1 VEPVSC
7 RVPELISLPKHIFRS
22 MRAHSSA
29 ASLAALLALL
39 ALPTRV
45 SAQGTPPEPVRT
57 RPDSLT
63 CTRRPATLGCQRF
76 RDSTAAQL
84 SVVSVV
90 ADKPRR
96 LLNTST
102 ATVGGTVERK
112 ELNALP
118 TDARDPISLAFT
130 LPNVAQATG
139 FFGDAPRLTIN
150 GSNSLYTSY
159 TIDGLENNEGFLG
172 GARVE
177 LPLSALERLSVA
189 ANTYGADIGRSSNGV
204 VQFDTRAG
212 KAKWGGEAF
221 VYNRPGVPFDARA
234 RIIPGGNTSA
244 FNKAQDG
251 FRRTQVGA
259 AGGGPLVTDRTFVF
273 GALEYTN
280 ENEDRIASTVS
291 VPFVGRELRQ
301 IYKAFGRL
309 DQGLGNAGS
318 LTAKFALTSTDRAGQ
333 GSGILAPEADTRT
346 QRIGSLTS
354 LTHRAALSNG
364 RASQITS
371 LQFGTFRWNFPPTRS
386 SFSTPQV
393 TIVANDPARPGNTI
407 TQAIVGSSNFVFDES
422 EKQLQFRTEHRRELG
437 NRNTVTAGVDVARSA
452 FELTGSNTNPIGSYT
467 VLNTGNITPSN
478 GGFFTFG
485 DVPQN
490 AQVLRYSIDARQKQ
504 VNLNQL
510 LTSAWLEDRFTP
522 TAAVTINAGLRWD
535 YDDLTSRGESKPD
548 LNNFQPRV
556 SVNWTPTDRSVLRAG
571 AGRYTGRFPYAIYS
585 DAVQF
590 GLDGNATITLDG
602 AQAPAYLQGPRGPS
616 LAAQTSTFPPRE
628 IRRLFALGLEQPYS
642 DQLSIGYQY
651 QLTPALG
658 VTFDAV
664 ATQTS
669 NLPLSY
675 DLNANTR
682 GIRSG
687 DVTSVPVSVGDTFRP
702 VTPVTGNYRRLTTSA
717 SLGEANYLGLT
728 TALRWQPER
737 TILLDANYTLSRAR
751 NNTEDI
757 NFNATQGND
766 FDAEWADAVNDRRHK
781 LSLRALYTG
790 VKHLSLSTVLDVQSG
805 SPINRI
811 AGFCGATFCDLD
823 GSGDTFGNGFI
834 GNQDRFF
841 GIGRN
846 AERLPS
852 ATLVNLGAGY
862 VLGPVQ
868 LRADLFNAFNTTN
881 VSGFANGLPGGGAR
895 TQVGRPGD
903 PIVFPSAA
911 PARQVQFSA
920 HYAF

>member
-1 VEPVSC
+1 M
-7 RVPELISLPKHIFRS
+7 RLFRTAI
-22 MRAHSSA
+22 MVAVI
-29 ASLAALLALL
+29 
-39 ALPTRV
+39 ALPVV
-45 SAQGTPPEPVRT
+45 SPAQQPKPV

-63 CTRRPATLGCQRF
+63 CTARPATAGCR
-76 RDSTAAQL
+76 RWHDSTAARL

-118 TDARDPISLAFT
+118 TDARDPISLAYA

-159 TIDGLENNEGFLG
+159 TVDGLDNNEGFLG

-204 VQFDTRAG
+204 VQFETRAG
-212 KAKWGGEAF
+212 KAKWGGDVF
-221 VYNRPGVPFDARA
+221 LYNRPGVPFDARA
-234 RIIPGGNTSA
+234 KIIPGGNPDA

-251 FRRTQVGA
+251 FRRTQLGA
-259 AGGGPLVTDRTFVF
+259 AGGGPLVKDRTFVF

-280 ENEDRIASTVS
+280 ENEDRIASTTS

-301 IYKAFGRL
+301 VYKAFGRL

-346 QRIGSLTS
+346 QRIGSLS
-354 LTHRAALSNG
+354 SVTHRAPLSNG

-386 SFSTPQV
+386 SFSVPQV

-407 TQAIVGSSNFVFDES
+407 TQAVVGSSNFVFDES
-422 EKQLQFRTEHRRELG
+422 EKQFQFRTEHRRQMG
-437 NRNTVTAGVDVARSA
+437 DRNTISTGLDLARSA
-452 FELTGSNTNPIGSYT
+452 FALTGSFTNPIGSYT
-467 VLNTGNITPSN
+467 VLNEGNINPAS
-478 GGFFTFG
+478 GRFYTFS

-490 AQVLRYSIDARQKQ
+490 AKVLRYSVDARQKQ
-504 VNLNQL
+504 VDLSQL
-510 LTSAWLEDRFTP
+510 VTSAWFEDRWTP
-522 TAAVTINAGLRWD
+522 TDAVTVNAGLRWD

-548 LNNFQPRV
+548 LNNFQPRL
-556 SVNWTPTDRSVLRAG
+556 SVNWTPTERSVIRAG
-571 AGRYTGRFPYAIYS
+571 VGRYTGKFPYAIYS

-590 GLDGNATITLDG
+590 GPEGNAAITLEG

-616 LAAQTSTFPPRE
+616 LASQTSTFPPRE

-642 DQLSIGYQY
+642 DQVSLGFQY
-651 QLTPALG
+651 QLTPSLG
-658 VTFDAV
+658 MTVDAV
-664 ATQTS
+664 ATQTNS
-669 NLPLSY
+669 LPVSY

-682 GIRSG
+682 GIG
-687 DVTSVPVSVGDTFRP
+687 PADITTVPVSVGDTFRP
-702 VTPVTGNYRRLTTSA
+702 TRPATGSYRRLTTSA
-717 SLGEANYLGLT
+717 SLGEANYVGLT

-757 NFNATQGND
+757 NFNATQGNN
-766 FDAEWADAVNDRRHK
+766 FAAEWGDAVNDRRHK
-781 LSLRALYTG
+781 VSLRAVYTG
-790 VKHLSLSTVLDVQSG
+790 VRNLSLSTVFDAQSG
-805 SPINRI
+805 TPINRI
-811 AGFCGATFCDLD
+811 AGFCGASYCDLD
-823 GSGDTFGNGFI
+823 GSGDTFGNGFL

-841 GIGRN
+841 GVPRN
-846 AERLPS
+846 GERLP
-852 ATLVNLGAGY
+852 AVTLLNVGAGY
-862 VLGPVQ
+862 TVGRVEV
-868 LRADLFNAFNTTN
+868 RADVFNAFNTRN
-881 VSGFANGLPGGGAR
+881 VSGYANGLPGGGAR

-903 PIVFPSAA
+903 PVVYPSAA

>member
-1 VEPVSC
+1 
-7 RVPELISLPKHIFRS
+7 
-22 MRAHSSA
+22 
-29 ASLAALLALL
+29 
-39 ALPTRV
+39 
-45 SAQGTPPEPVRT
+45 
-57 RPDSLT
+57 
-63 CTRRPATLGCQRF
+63 
-76 RDSTAAQL
+76 
-84 SVVSVV
+84 VVSVV

>member
-1 VEPVSC
+1 MRLVYAAV
-7 RVPELISLPKHIFRS
+7 VATAFGLP
-22 MRAHSSA
+22 ANV
-29 ASLAALLALL
+29 LAQS
-39 ALPTRV
+39 TR
-45 SAQGTPPEPVRT
+45 TT

-63 CTRRPATLGCQRF
+63 CTRRPATVGCRRLG
-76 RDSTAAQL
+76 DSTATPL

-90 ADKPRR
+90 ADRPRR

-159 TIDGLENNEGFLG
+159 TIDGLDNNEGFLG
-172 GARVE
+172 GPRVE

-204 VQFDTRAG
+204 AQFETRAG
-212 KAKWGGEAF
+212 KSRWGGETF
-221 VYNRPGVPFDARA
+221 LYNRPGVPFDARA
-234 RIIPGGNTSA
+234 KIIPGGNPAA

-251 FRRTQVGA
+251 FRRTQAGA
-259 AGGGPLVTDRTFVF
+259 AGGGPLVKDRTFVF

-280 ENEDRIASTVS
+280 ENEDRIASTTS

-301 IYKAFGRL
+301 IYKGFGRL

-318 LTAKFALTSTDRAGQ
+318 LTAKFALNYTDRAGQ
-333 GSGILAPEADTRT
+333 GSGIVAPEADTRT

-354 LTHRAALSNG
+354 LTHRTPLSGG

-386 SFSTPQV
+386 SFSVPQV

-407 TQAIVGSSNFVFDES
+407 TQAVVGSSNFVFDES
-422 EKQLQFRTEHRRELG
+422 EQQFEFRTEHRRQLG
-437 NRNTVTAGVDVARSA
+437 DRNSIRVGADVSRSA
-452 FELTGSNTNPIGSYT
+452 FKLTGSNTNPIGSYT
-467 VLNTGNITPSN
+467 VLNTGNIVPKN
-478 GGFFTFG
+478 GGFFQFS
-485 DVPQN
+485 DIPQT

-504 VNLNQL
+504 VDLSQL
-510 LTSAWLEDRFTP
+510 LSSAWVENTWTP
-522 TAAVTINAGLRWD
+522 TAALTLNAGVRWD

-548 LNNFQPRV
+548 LNNFQPRF
-556 SVNWTPTDRSVLRAG
+556 SVNWSPSERSVLRAG
-571 AGRYTGRFPYAIYS
+571 AGRYTGKFPYAIYS

-590 GLDGNATITLDG
+590 GADGNATITLDG
-602 AQAPAYLQGPRGPS
+602 ARAPAFLQGPRGPT
-616 LAAQTSTFPPRE
+616 LASQASTFPPRE

-642 DQLSIGYQY
+642 DQLSLGFQY
-651 QLTPALG
+651 QLTTAFG
-658 VTFDAV
+658 VTIDAV
-664 ATQTS
+664 ATQTN

-675 DLNANTR
+675 DLNASTR
-682 GIRSG
+682 GIRAG
-687 DVTSVPVSVGDTFRP
+687 DVASVPVSVGDTFRP
-702 VTPVTGNYRRLTTSA
+702 VQPVAGSYRRLTTSA

-728 TALRWQPER
+728 TAIRWQPER
-737 TILLDANYTLSRAR
+737 NILLDGNYTLSRAR

-757 NFNATQGND
+757 NFNATQGNN
-766 FDAEWADAVNDRRHK
+766 FDAEWANAVNDRTHK
-781 LSLRALYTG
+781 LSLRAVYSG
-790 VKHLSLSTVLDVQSG
+790 VRHLSLSTVFDYQSG
-805 SPINRI
+805 TPINRI
-811 AGFCGATFCDLD
+811 AGFCGASFCDLD
-823 GSGDTFGNGFI
+823 GSGDTFGNGFL

-841 GIGRN
+841 GVGRN
-846 AERLPS
+846 GERLPS

-862 VLGPVQ
+862 SIKAIEI
-868 LRADLFNAFNTTN
+868 RADVFNVFNTRN
-881 VSGFANGLPGGGAR
+881 VSGYANGLPGGGAR

-903 PIVFPSAA
+903 ALVFPSAA
-911 PARQVQFSA
+911 AARQIQFSA
-920 HYAF
+920 HYTF

>member
-1 VEPVSC
+1 MH
-7 RVPELISLPKHIFRS
+7 VPTKHTFRP
-22 MRAHSSA
+22 MRFLHT
-29 ASLAALLALL
+29 AALAGLFT
-39 ALPTRV
+39 LPSITAAQDATR
-45 SAQGTPPEPVRT
+45 A
-57 RPDSLT
+57 RPDSVT
-63 CTRRPATLGCQRF
+63 CVRRPATAGCRRW
-76 RDSTAAQL
+76 RDSTAAPL

-90 ADKPRR
+90 ADQPRR

-102 ATVGGTVERK
+102 ATVGGTVERR

-118 TDARDPISLAFT
+118 TDARDPISLAYS

-204 VQFDTRAG
+204 VQFETRAG
-212 KAKWGGEAF
+212 KAKWGGDFFA
-221 VYNRPGVPFDARA
+221 YNRPGVPFDSRA
-234 RIIPGGNTSA
+234 KIIPGGNSDA

-259 AGGGPLVTDRTFVF
+259 SGGGPLVKDRTFVF
-273 GALEYTN
+273 GALEYSN
-280 ENEDRIASTVS
+280 ENEDRIASTTG

-346 QRIGSLTS
+346 QRIGSLS
-354 LTHRAALSNG
+354 SVTHRASLANG

-386 SFSTPQV
+386 SFTTPQV

-407 TQAIVGSSNFVFDES
+407 TQAVVGSSNFVFDES
-422 EKQLQFRTEHRRELG
+422 EKQFQFRTEHRRQLG
-437 NRNTVTAGVDVARSA
+437 DRNAISTGIDVVRSA
-452 FELTGSNTNPIGSYT
+452 FGLTGSFTNPIGSYT
-467 VLNTGNITPSN
+467 VLNEGNINPS
-478 GGFFTFG
+478 GGRFYAFS
-485 DVPQN
+485 DIPQN
-490 AQVLRYSIDARQKQ
+490 VKVLRYTIDARQKQ
-504 VNLNQL
+504 VNLTQL
-510 LTSAWLEDRFTP
+510 VTSAWLEDRWTP
-522 TAAVTINAGLRWD
+522 ATSVTVNAGLRWD

-548 LNNFQPRV
+548 LNNFQPRL

-571 AGRYTGRFPYAIYS
+571 AGRYTGKFPYAIYS

-590 GLDGNATITLDG
+590 GPEGNAAITLEG

-616 LAAQTSTFPPRE
+616 LASRTSTFPPRE

-642 DQLSIGYQY
+642 DQASLGYQY

-658 VTFDAV
+658 VTFDLV
-664 ATQTS
+664 ATQTN
-669 NLPLSY
+669 NLPLSW
-675 DLNANTR
+675 DLNPDTR
-682 GIRSG
+682 GIG
-687 DVTSVPVSVGDTFRP
+687 PTDVTTVPVSVGDSFRP
-702 VTPVTGNYRRLTTSA
+702 VAPATGSYRRLTTSA
-717 SLGEANYLGLT
+717 SRGEANYLGLT

-766 FDAEWADAVNDRRHK
+766 FEAEWADAVNDRRHK
-781 LSLRALYTG
+781 LSLRAVYSG
-790 VKHLSLSTVLDVQSG
+790 VTHLSLSGVFDVQSG
-805 SPINRI
+805 TPINRI
-811 AGFCGATFCDLD
+811 AGFCGASYCDLD
-823 GSGDTFGNGFI
+823 GSGDTFGNGFL
-834 GNQDRFF
+834 GNQDRFY
-841 GIGRN
+841 GVQRN
-846 AERLPS
+846 GERLPA
-852 ATLVNLGAGY
+852 ATLLSLGAGY
-862 VLGPVQ
+862 LLGHVE
-868 LRADLFNAFNTTN
+868 LRGDVFNVFNTRN
-881 VSGFANGLPGGGAR
+881 VSGYANGLPGGGAR
-895 TQVGRPGD
+895 TQVGRPGGA
-903 PIVFPSAA
+903 VVYPSAA

-920 HYAF
+920 HYRF

>member
-1 VEPVSC
+1 
-7 RVPELISLPKHIFRS
+7 
-22 MRAHSSA
+22 MRTPLSA
-29 ASLAALLALL
+29 ARLVALVVAF
-39 ALPTRV
+39 ALPTLV
-45 SAQGTPPEPVRT
+45 SAQAAPPTPTRA

-63 CTRRPATLGCQRF
+63 CVRRPGTLGCRRF

-112 ELNALP
+112 ELNSLP

-204 VQFDTRAG
+204 VQFETRAG

-234 RIIPGGNTSA
+234 KIIPGGNASA

-259 AGGGPLVTDRTFVF
+259 AGGGPLVKDRTFVF

-346 QRIGSLTS
+346 QRIGSLS
-354 LTHRAALSNG
+354 SITHRAALSNG
-364 RASQITS
+364 RASQVTS

-422 EKQLQFRTEHRRELG
+422 EKQFQFRTEHRREFG
-437 NRNTVTAGVDVARSA
+437 SRNTMTAGIDIARSA

-467 VLNTGNITPSN
+467 VLNTGNIVPSN
-478 GGFFTFG
+478 GGFYTFR

-490 AQVLRYSIDARQKQ
+490 AQVLRYSIDARQSQ

-510 LTSAWLEDRFTP
+510 LTSAWLEDHFTP
-522 TAAVTINAGLRWD
+522 SATVTINAGLRWD

-556 SVNWTPTDRSVLRAG
+556 SVNWTPTDRSVVRAG

-590 GLDGNATITLDG
+590 GTEGNATITLDG

-616 LAAQTSTFPPRE
+616 LASQTNTFPPRE

-642 DQLSIGYQY
+642 DQLSLGFQY
-651 QLTPALG
+651 QLTQALG
-658 VTFDAV
+658 VTIDAV
-664 ATQTS
+664 ATQTN

-682 GIRSG
+682 GIRAG
-687 DVTSVPVSVGDTFRP
+687 DATSVPVSVGDTFRP
-702 VTPVTGNYRRLTTSA
+702 VTPVTGSFRRLTTSA
-717 SLGEANYLGLT
+717 SLGEANYVGLT

-757 NFNATQGND
+757 NFNATQGNN

-781 LSLRALYTG
+781 LSLRAVYTG

-823 GSGDTFGNGFI
+823 GSGDTFGNGFL

-841 GIGRN
+841 GVGRN

-868 LRADLFNAFNTTN
+868 LRADVFNAFNTRN

-920 HYAF
+920 RYAF

>member
-1 VEPVSC
+1 MHTSFSAV
-7 RVPELISLPKHIFRS
+7 
-22 MRAHSSA
+22 RAA
-29 ASLAALLALL
+29 RLAAFL
-39 ALPTRV
+39 ALPTLLG
-45 SAQGTPPEPVRT
+45 AQTPRPAPATPT

-63 CTRRPATLGCQRF
+63 CVRRPATAGCRRF

-90 ADKPRR
+90 SDQPRR

-118 TDARDPISLAFT
+118 TDARDPIALAFT

-150 GSNSLYTSY
+150 GSNALYTSY

-204 VQFDTRAG
+204 VQFETRAG

-234 RIIPGGNTSA
+234 KIIPGGDPDA

-259 AGGGPLVTDRTFVF
+259 AGGGPLVKDRTFVF

-280 ENEDRIASTVS
+280 ENEDRIASTTS
-291 VPFVGRELRQ
+291 VAFVGRELRQ

-309 DQGLGNAGS
+309 DQGLGAAGS

-333 GSGILAPEADTRT
+333 GSGILSPEADTRT

-354 LTHRAALSNG
+354 VTHRTPFSNG
-364 RASQITS
+364 RASQVTS

-393 TIVANDPARPGNTI
+393 TIVINDAGRPGNTVQ
-407 TQAIVGSSNFVFDES
+407 QAIVGSSNFVFDES
-422 EKQLQFRTEHRRELG
+422 EKQFQFRTEHRREFG
-437 NRNTVTAGVDVARSA
+437 TRHTMTAGVDVARSA

-467 VLNTGNITPSN
+467 VLNTGNITPAN
-478 GGFFTFG
+478 GQFFTFS

-490 AQVLRYSIDARQKQ
+490 ARVLRYSIDARQSQ
-504 VNLNQL
+504 VNLSQL
-510 LTSAWLEDRFTP
+510 LTSAWVEDRFAPFST
-522 TAAVTINAGLRWD
+522 VTINAGVRWD
-535 YDDLTSRGESKPD
+535 YDDLTSRGESSPD
-548 LNNFQPRV
+548 LNNFQPRL

-571 AGRYTGRFPYAIYS
+571 AGRYTGKFPYAIYS

-590 GLDGNATITLDG
+590 GPDGNATITLEG
-602 AQAPAYLQGPRGPS
+602 AQAPAYLQGPRGAGLIS
-616 LAAQTSTFPPRE
+616 QISTFPPRE

-642 DQLSIGYQY
+642 DQLSLGVQY
-651 QLTPALG
+651 QLTAAFA
-658 VTFDAV
+658 VTVDAV
-664 ATQTS
+664 ATRTR

-675 DLNANTR
+675 DLNANAR
-682 GIRSG
+682 GIGRF
-687 DVTSVPVSVGDTFRP
+687 DITSVPVSIGDSFRP
-702 VTPVTGNYRRLTTSA
+702 VRPVAGSFRRLTTSA
-717 SLGEANYLGLT
+717 SLGEAQYLGLT
-728 TALRWQPER
+728 TAIRWQPER

-766 FDAEWADAVNDRRHK
+766 FSAEWANAVNDRRHK
-781 LSLRALYTG
+781 MTLRAVYTG
-790 VKHLSLSTVLDVQSG
+790 VRNLSLSTVFDVQSG

-841 GIGRN
+841 GVGRN
-846 AERLPS
+846 GELLPS
-852 ATLVNLGAGY
+852 ATLMNVGAGY
-862 VLGPVQ
+862 TIGPVQ
-868 LRADLFNAFNTTN
+868 VRADVFNVFNTQN
-881 VSGFANGLPGGGAR
+881 VSGYANGLPGGGAR

-903 PIVFPSAA
+903 PVVFPSAA

>member
-1 VEPVSC
+1 MH
-7 RVPELISLPKHIFRS
+7 VPTKHTFRP
-22 MRAHSSA
+22 MRFLHT
-29 ASLAALLALL
+29 AALAGLFT
-39 ALPTRV
+39 LPSITAAQDATR
-45 SAQGTPPEPVRT
+45 A
-57 RPDSLT
+57 RPDSVT
-63 CTRRPATLGCQRF
+63 CVRRPATAGCRRW
-76 RDSTAAQL
+76 RDSTAAPL

-90 ADKPRR
+90 ADQPRR

-102 ATVGGTVERK
+102 ATVGGTVERR

-118 TDARDPISLAFT
+118 TDARDPISLAYS

-204 VQFDTRAG
+204 VQFETRAG
-212 KAKWGGEAF
+212 KAKWGGDFFA
-221 VYNRPGVPFDARA
+221 YNRPGVPFDSRA
-234 RIIPGGNTSA
+234 KIIPGGNSDA

-259 AGGGPLVTDRTFVF
+259 SGGGPLVKDRTFVF
-273 GALEYTN
+273 GALEYSN
-280 ENEDRIASTVS
+280 ENEDRIASTTG

-346 QRIGSLTS
+346 QRIGSLS
-354 LTHRAALSNG
+354 SVTHRASLANG

-386 SFSTPQV
+386 SFTTPQV

-407 TQAIVGSSNFVFDES
+407 TQAVVGSSNFVFDES
-422 EKQLQFRTEHRRELG
+422 EKQFQFRTEHRRQLG
-437 NRNTVTAGVDVARSA
+437 DRNAISTGIDVVRSA
-452 FELTGSNTNPIGSYT
+452 FGLTGSFTNPIGSYT
-467 VLNTGNITPSN
+467 VLNEGNINPA
-478 GGFFTFG
+478 GGRFYAFS
-485 DVPQN
+485 DIPQN
-490 AQVLRYSIDARQKQ
+490 VKVLRYTIDARQKQ
-504 VNLNQL
+504 VNLTQL
-510 LTSAWLEDRFTP
+510 VTSAWLEDRWTP
-522 TAAVTINAGLRWD
+522 ATSVTVNAGLRWD

-548 LNNFQPRV
+548 LNNFQPRL

-571 AGRYTGRFPYAIYS
+571 AGRYTGKFPYAIYS

-590 GLDGNATITLDG
+590 GPEGNAAITLEG

-616 LAAQTSTFPPRE
+616 LASKTSTFPPRE

-642 DQLSIGYQY
+642 DQASLGYQY

-658 VTFDAV
+658 VTFDLV
-664 ATQTS
+664 ATQTN
-669 NLPLSY
+669 NLPLSW
-675 DLNANTR
+675 DLNPDTR
-682 GIRSG
+682 GIG
-687 DVTSVPVSVGDTFRP
+687 PNDVTTVPVSVGDSFRP
-702 VTPVTGNYRRLTTSA
+702 VAPATGSYRRLTTSA
-717 SLGEANYLGLT
+717 SRGEANYLGLT

-766 FDAEWADAVNDRRHK
+766 FEAEWADAVNDRRHK
-781 LSLRALYTG
+781 LSLRAVYSG
-790 VKHLSLSTVLDVQSG
+790 VTHLSLSGVFDVQSG
-805 SPINRI
+805 TPINRI
-811 AGFCGATFCDLD
+811 AGFCGASYCDLD
-823 GSGDTFGNGFI
+823 GSGDTFGNGFL
-834 GNQDRFF
+834 GNQDRFY
-841 GIGRN
+841 GVQRN
-846 AERLPS
+846 GERLPA
-852 ATLVNLGAGY
+852 ATLLSLGAGY
-862 VLGPVQ
+862 LLGHVE
-868 LRADLFNAFNTTN
+868 LRGDVFNVFNTRN
-881 VSGFANGLPGGGAR
+881 VSGYANGLPGGGAR

-903 PIVFPSAA
+903 AVVYPSAA

-920 HYAF
+920 HYRF